1 MQINS
6 LDKKR
11 GYFVTLEGGEGS
23 GKSTQLGLLEDYLS
37 KGGYDVIFTREPG
50 GTPISEEIRK
60 ILLGGENTEMCDET
74 EALLFAAARVQHI
87 KEKILP
93 AVAAGKTVVCDR
105 YVHSSLVYQG
115 YARGLGDFVEKV
127 NSYAFENC
135 MPDVTIFLDITPERA
150 FARKGGADKDDRMEQ
165 SGMDFHKRVYD
176 GYVRVAEKFPE
187 HFVRINA
194 DRPVEDV
201 FEDILSTLEN
211 RGVITRK

>member
-23 GKSTQLGLLEDYLS
+23 GKSTQLRLLEDYLS

-50 GTPISEEIRK
+50 GTPISEKIRK

-150 FARKGGADKDDRMEQ
+150 FARKGGADKDDRLEQ

>member
-1 MQINS
+1 
-6 LDKKR
+6 
-11 GYFVTLEGGEGS
+11 
-23 GKSTQLGLLEDYLS
+23 
-37 KGGYDVIFTREPG
+37 
-50 GTPISEEIRK
+50 
-60 ILLGGENTEMCDET
+60 MCDET

-150 FARKGGADKDDRMEQ
+150 FARKGGADKDDRLEQ

-176 GYVRVAEKFPE
+176 GYVRVAEKFPD

-201 FEDILSTLEN
+201 FEDILSTLESK
-211 RGVITRK
+211 GVITRK

>member
-150 FARKGGADKDDRMEQ
+150 FARKGGADKDDRLEQ

-176 GYVRVAEKFPE
+176 GYVKAAEKFPD

>member
-1 MQINS
+1 MKINS

-127 NSYAFENC
+127 NSYALENC

-150 FARKGGADKDDRMEQ
+150 FARKGGADKDDRLEQ

-176 GYVRVAEKFPE
+176 GYVRVAEKFPD

>member
-176 GYVRVAEKFPE
+176 GYVRVAEKFPD

>member
-127 NSYAFENC
+127 NSYALENC

-150 FARKGGADKDDRMEQ
+150 FARKGGADKDDRLEQ

>member
-50 GTPISEEIRK
+50 GTPISEKIRK

-127 NSYAFENC
+127 NSYALENC

>member
-50 GTPISEEIRK
+50 GTPISEKIRK

-176 GYVRVAEKFPE
+176 GYVRVAEKFPD

>member
-50 GTPISEEIRK
+50 GTPISEKIRK

-127 NSYAFENC
+127 NSYALENC

-150 FARKGGADKDDRMEQ
+150 FARKGGADKDDRLEQ

>member
-1 MQINS
+1 MLHNS
-6 LDKKR
+6 LNEKR

-23 GKSTQLGLLEDYLS
+23 GKSTQLKLLEDYLA
-37 KGGYDVIFTREPG
+37 KGGYDFVFTREPG

-127 NSYAFENC
+127 NSYALENC

-150 FARKGGADKDDRMEQ
+150 FERKGGADKDDRLEQ

-176 GYVRVAEKFPE
+176 GYVKVAEKFPD

-194 DRPVEDV
+194 DRPIEEV
-201 FEDILSTLEN
+201 FADILSTLAKK
-211 RGVITRK
+211 GVINGK